1 MKAELS
7 ITRSSFIENAIL
19 TIVALL
25 IVGTLILLPLLVI
38 LHAAFAEG
46 VKVWLASVTD
56 PDAQSAIWLTLGV
69 TAIVVPLN
77 TFFGIATAWTIAKF
91 RFKGR
96 TLLLSLVDLPFA
108 VSPVIAGLI
117 FVLIFGRQGW
127 FGEGLIERGI
137 KIIFGFPGIV
147 LATLF
152 VTFPF
157 VARELIPLMTEQ
169 GSEEEQAAL
178 SLGATG
184 WQTFFKITLPNIKWG
199 LLYGIILCN
208 ARAMGEFGAVSV
220 VSGHIRGETTT
231 LPLHVEVLYNEYHFT
246 AAFACASLL
255 AGLALVTLVIKTI
268 VERNS
273 SGSWQ

>member
-1 MKAELS
+1 MKNEFTIS
-7 ITRSSFIENAIL
+7 WPRFIENAIL
-19 TIVALL
+19 TLAALL

-46 VKVWLASVTD
+46 VKVWLASVSE
-56 PDAQSAIWLTLGV
+56 PDARSAIWLTLSV

-77 TFFGIATAWTIAKF
+77 TLFGIATAWALTKF
-91 RFKGR
+91 KFKGR

-117 FVLIFGRQGW
+117 FVLVFGRQGW
-127 FGEGLIERGI
+127 FGEDLIDRGI

-157 VARELIPLMTEQ
+157 IARELIPLMTEQ

-268 VERNS
+268 VERR
-273 SGSWQ
+273 SGE